1 MLPYRK
7 KNFRE
12 IKVFIGLEVCL
23 VCENNDISMEEKN
36 NLRLTC
42 VRIFAL

>member
-12 IKVFIGLEVCL
+12 IKVFIGSEVWL
-23 VCENNDISMEEKN
+23 VCENNDISMEEKKQFKAD
-36 NLRLTC
+36 LG
-42 VRIFAL
+42 